1 MAKAPRKRMSKQ
13 EQEKW
18 DALYSFVRTKVLGYD
33 ENQALSTN
41 MVLRLKG
48 MLSGK
53 FMENNAL
60 QDKAN
65 YSYDVVLNTFKYC
78 MPDIQ
83 RALNTVS
90 FENENHKFN
99 YIMRIVDGN
108 LNTVYMRMKQR
119 EKVEEESK
127 KSDLSYAADYVNM
140 FKAKKTNNNS
150 KLDDLW

>member
-1 MAKAPRKRMSKQ
+1 MAKTPRKRMSKQ